1 MSSSLSPELVMQTSQ
16 LDTLLN
22 QTNILLVFIG
32 SEEAFREAHIP
43 GSQHIKPSELVCGVA
58 PAAGKIA
65 DADDLAFL
73 FSRIGL
79 NENSIVIAY
88 DDEGGGWA
96 GRFIWTLDII
106 GHNNYH
112 YLDGGLTAWLGEKR
126 ETENGFS
133 KNNLSDGNGQPS
145 VEININSA
153 LIVSAESIIE
163 SLNNDDDFI
172 VWDARS
178 PQEYNGEKVLAA
190 RGGHI
195 PGAANINWLDLMDR
209 HNFLRLKP
217 LAIIKAMLDDKKLT
231 ANKNIVTHCQSHH
244 RSGLTYLVGKIIGL
258 NIKAY
263 DGSWSEWGN
272 IANTPIDNPAN

>member
-1 MSSSLSPELVMQTSQ
+1 MSSSLSPELVLQTSQ

-22 QTNILLVFIG
+22 QANILLVFIG
-32 SEEAFREAHIP
+32 SEEAFRDAHIP
-43 GSQHIKPSELVCGVA
+43 GSQHIRPSELVCGIA

-79 NENSIVIAY
+79 NDNSIVIAY

-96 GRFIWTLDII
+96 GRLIWTLDII
-106 GHNNYH
+106 GHTHYH
-112 YLDGGLTAWLGEKR
+112 YLDGGLVAWLGENRKA
-126 ETENGFS
+126 ENGLTD
-133 KNNLSDGNGQPS
+133 NNLKKSTEQSNL
-145 VEININSA
+145 EIKIDSA
-153 LIVSAESIIE
+153 LIVTADNIIE
-163 SLNNDDDFI
+163 LLNDDNFI

-178 PQEYNGEKVLAA
+178 SQEYSGEKVLAA

-195 PGAANINWLDLMDR
+195 PGASNINWLDLMDR
-209 HNFLRLKP
+209 NNFLRLKP
-217 LAIIKAMLDDKKLT
+217 LATIQAMLADKNLT
-231 ANKNIVTHCQSHH
+231 AEKTIVTHCQSHH

-272 IANTPIDNPAN
+272 LTNTPIDNPAS

>member
-1 MSSSLSPELVMQTSQ
+1 MSSSLSPELVLQTSQ
-16 LDTLLN
+16 LDSLLN
-22 QTNILLVFIG
+22 QANILLVFIG

-43 GSQHIKPSELVCGVA
+43 GSQHIRPSELVCGIA

-73 FSRIGL
+73 CSRIGL
-79 NENSIVIAY
+79 NDNSIVVAY

-96 GRFIWTLDII
+96 GRLIWTLDVI
-106 GHNNYH
+106 GHTQYH
-112 YLDGGLTAWLGEKR
+112 YLDGGLVAWLGENRK
-126 ETENGFS
+126 TENGLTES
-133 KNNLSDGNGQPS
+133 AKQSHL
-145 VEININSA
+145 EIKIDSA
-153 LIVSAESIIE
+153 LIVSAEQIIE
-163 SLNNDDDFI
+163 SLNDDDFM

-178 PQEYNGEKVLAA
+178 PQEYSGEKVLAA

-209 HNFLRLKP
+209 NNFLRLKP
-217 LAIIKAMLDDKKLT
+217 LATIKAMLADKGLT
-231 ANKNIVTHCQSHH
+231 AEKTIITHCQSHH

-272 IANTPIDNPAN
+272 LTNTPIDNPTS

>member
-1 MSSSLSPELVMQTSQ
+1 MSSSLSPELVLQTSQ
-16 LDTLLN
+16 LDTLLD
-22 QTNILLVFIG
+22 QANILLVFIG
-32 SEEAFREAHIP
+32 SEEAFRDAHIP
-43 GSQHIKPSELVCGVA
+43 GSQHIRPSELVCGIA

-79 NENSIVIAY
+79 NDNSIVIAY

-96 GRFIWTLDII
+96 GRLIWTLDVI
-106 GHNNYH
+106 GHTHYH
-112 YLDGGLTAWLGEKR
+112 YLDGGLVAWLGEKR
-126 ETENGFS
+126 KTENGPTDNELKKS
-133 KNNLSDGNGQPS
+133 AEPS
-145 VEININSA
+145 NFDIEINSA
-153 LIVSAESIIE
+153 LIVTADNIIE
-163 SLNNDDDFI
+163 SLNDDDFI

-178 PQEYNGEKVLAA
+178 PQEYSGEKVLAA

-209 HNFLRLKP
+209 NNFLRLKP
-217 LAIIKAMLDDKKLT
+217 LAIIKTMLADKNLT
-231 ANKNIVTHCQSHH
+231 AEKTIVTHCQSHH
-244 RSGLTYLVGKIIGL
+244 RSGLTYLVGKILAL

-272 IANTPIDNPAN
+272 LTNTPIDNPVN

>member
-1 MSSSLSPELVMQTSQ
+1 MSSSLSPELVLQTSQ

-22 QTNILLVFIG
+22 QANILLVFIG
-32 SEEAFREAHIP
+32 SEEAFRDAHIP
-43 GSQHIKPSELVCGVA
+43 GSQHIRPSELVCGIA

-79 NENSIVIAY
+79 NDNSIVIAY

-96 GRFIWTLDII
+96 GRLIWTLDVI
-106 GHNNYH
+106 GHTHYH
-112 YLDGGLTAWLGEKR
+112 YLDGGLVAWLGEKR
-126 ETENGFS
+126 KTENGPTDNELKKSAEQSHF
-133 KNNLSDGNGQPS
+133 DI
-145 VEININSA
+145 EINSA
-153 LIVSAESIIE
+153 LIVTADNIIE
-163 SLNNDDDFI
+163 SLNDDDFI

-178 PQEYNGEKVLAA
+178 PQEYSGEKTLAV

-209 HNFLRLKP
+209 NNFLRLKP
-217 LAIIKAMLDDKKLT
+217 LTTIKTMLADKNLT
-231 ANKNIVTHCQSHH
+231 AEKTIVTHCQSHH

-272 IANTPIDNPAN
+272 LTNTPIDNPAN

>member
-1 MSSSLSPELVMQTSQ
+1 MSSSLSPELVLQTSQ

-22 QTNILLVFIG
+22 QANILLVFIG
-32 SEEAFREAHIP
+32 SEEAFRDAHIP
-43 GSQHIKPSELVCGVA
+43 GSQHIRPSELVCGIA

-79 NENSIVIAY
+79 NDNSIVIAY

-96 GRFIWTLDII
+96 GRLIWTLDVI
-106 GHNNYH
+106 GHTHYH
-112 YLDGGLTAWLGEKR
+112 YLDGGLVAWLGEKR
-126 ETENGFS
+126 KTENGPTDNELKKSAEQSHF
-133 KNNLSDGNGQPS
+133 DI
-145 VEININSA
+145 EINSA
-153 LIVSAESIIE
+153 LIVTADNIIE
-163 SLNNDDDFI
+163 SLNDDDFI

-178 PQEYNGEKVLAA
+178 PQEYSGEKTLAV

-209 HNFLRLKP
+209 NNFLRLKP
-217 LAIIKAMLDDKKLT
+217 LATIQTMLADKNLT
-231 ANKNIVTHCQSHH
+231 TDKTIVTHCQSHH
-244 RSGLTYLVGKIIGL
+244 RSGLTYLVGKIMGL

-272 IANTPIDNPAN
+272 LKNTPIDNSAS

>member
-1 MSSSLSPELVMQTSQ
+1 MSSSLSPELVLQTSQ

-22 QTNILLVFIG
+22 QANILLVFIG
-32 SEEAFREAHIP
+32 SEEAFRDAHIP
-43 GSQHIKPSELVCGVA
+43 GSQHIRPSELVCGIA

-79 NENSIVIAY
+79 NDNSIVIAY

-96 GRFIWTLDII
+96 GRLIWTLDVI
-106 GHNNYH
+106 GHTHYH
-112 YLDGGLTAWLGEKR
+112 YLDGGLVAWLGEKR
-126 ETENGFS
+126 KTENGPTDNELKKS
-133 KNNLSDGNGQPS
+133 AEPS
-145 VEININSA
+145 HFDIEINSA
-153 LIVSAESIIE
+153 LIVTADNIIE
-163 SLNNDDDFI
+163 SLNDDDFI

-178 PQEYNGEKVLAA
+178 PQEYSGEKVLAA

-209 HNFLRLKP
+209 NNFLRLKP
-217 LAIIKAMLDDKKLT
+217 LATIKTMLADKNLT
-231 ANKNIVTHCQSHH
+231 AEKTIVTHCQSHH

-272 IANTPIDNPAN
+272 LTNTPIDNPAN

>member
-106 GHNNYH
+106 GHSNYH
-112 YLDGGLTAWLGEKR
+112 YLDGGLIAWLGEKR

-133 KNNLSDGNGQPS
+133 KNNLINENEQPS
-145 VEININSA
+145 VEININST
-153 LIVSAESIIE
+153 LIVSAENIIE

-178 PQEYNGEKVLAA
+178 PQEHNGEKVLAA

-209 HNFLRLKP
+209 NNFLRLKP
-217 LAIIKAMLDDKKLT
+217 LAIIEAMLDDKKLT
-231 ANKNIVTHCQSHH
+231 ADKNIVTHCQSHH

-272 IANTPIDNPAN
+272 LENTPIDNPTN